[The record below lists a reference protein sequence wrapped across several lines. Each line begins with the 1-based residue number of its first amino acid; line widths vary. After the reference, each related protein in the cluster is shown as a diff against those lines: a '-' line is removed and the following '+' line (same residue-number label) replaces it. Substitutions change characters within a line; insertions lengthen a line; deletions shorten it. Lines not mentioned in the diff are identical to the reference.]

1 MKMKIRNVLCLCL
14 CLLFLL
20 PVQAFAAEETQTG
33 EVNAVFSD
41 YGRTLTLSGTGMLD
55 YDGDFSQNTNV
66 EVLIVEDGFTS
77 IGMHFASRFPN
88 VRKVRLPG
96 TIENYP
102 NYLFSDHEKLE
113 TVELGEG
120 IRTMDAYAFCD
131 CTSLKRIEFP
141 HSFEYL
147 GVHGLK
153 NCPALEE
160 IVFHEGMKTIASYCA
175 SNCASLKTVVLPDS
189 LETISNYAFMENPSL
204 TEITLPRGLKKLG
217 NYAFMKCGALTTLTV
232 NCEAVERGSFFFLE
246 SPIRNVVFGESV
258 RKIPS
263 YFLKHATSNVQSL
276 TIAEGVQSIGSCALQ
291 GLPQDVIVHIPSTVT
306 TMNRCAFT
314 SPICAVDRDGEAYR
328 FAAQEQIPFAV
339 CGQEPVIPPLPE
351 DLDVPQEPDE
361 TEKVV
366 TVRFARCN
374 AKAGDIVE
382 IPVELTR
389 NDGMAALQIDVKFDS
404 EALTLLEVRN
414 GDVFGDDEMVVSG
427 ELSASP
433 VRILWMDAQTRDNTA
448 TGTLAVLRFAVSQT
462 VKPDTMAL
470 ISTVGTQAYD
480 EDLSMV
486 TVTRYIGYVH
496 VPDAVGD
503 VDADGELTLRDVA
516 LVQRTIVGGWG
527 VTVDVSAADMNGD
540 WVLDARDVVLLTR
553 RVAGWD

>member
-1 MKMKIRNVLCLCL
+1 MKMKVRNVLCLCL

-20 PVQAFAAEETQTG
+20 PVQAFAAEESG

-41 YGRTLTLSGTGMLD
+41 NGRTLTLSGSGMLD
-55 YDGDFSQNTNV
+55 YDGDSTQNKKV

-77 IGMHFASRFPN
+77 IGRHFKSRFPN
-88 VRKVRLPG
+88 VRKLRLPG

-102 NYLFSDHEKLE
+102 MYLFSGHEKLE

-120 IRTMDAYAFCD
+120 IRTMDAYAFCN
-131 CTSLKRIEFP
+131 CASLKRIEFP

-147 GVHGLK
+147 GTYGLK

-175 SNCASLKTVVLPDS
+175 SHCASLKTVVLPDS
-189 LETISNYAFMENPSL
+189 LETISNYAFKENPSL
-204 TEITLPRGLKKLG
+204 TEITLPRGLKSLG
-217 NYAFMKCGALTTLTV
+217 NSAFMECGALTTLTV
-232 NCEAVERGSFFFLE
+232 NCEAVETGAFFFLE

-263 YFLKHATSNVQSL
+263 YFLEDATSTVQSL
-276 TIAEGVQSIGSCALQ
+276 TIAEGVQSIGSRALR

-306 TMNRCAFT
+306 TMGNRALT
-314 SPICAVDRDGEAYR
+314 SPVCAADRDGEAYR
-328 FAAQEQIPFAV
+328 FAAREQIPFAV

-351 DLDVPQEPDE
+351 DPDAPQEPDE
-361 TEKVV
+361 TEKSA
-366 TVRFARCN
+366 TVRFARCD

-389 NDGMAALQIDVKFDS
+389 NDGMAALQIDVTFDS

-414 GDVFGDDEMVVSG
+414 GDVFGDGEMVVSG

-462 VKPDTMAL
+462 VKPGKTAL
-470 ISTVGTQAYD
+470 ISTVNTQAYD
-480 EDLSMV
+480 EDLVEV
-486 TVTRYIGYVH
+486 TVTRYIGYIH

-516 LVQRTIVGGWG
+516 LVQRSIVGGWG
-527 VTVDVSAADMNGD
+527 VTVEVSAADMNGD
-540 WVLDARDVVLLTR
+540 GVLDARDVVLLTR